1 MNDRTALSAAVQEA
15 RGYPSRAFAICLAAY
30 AFSQMDLALFG
41 YAVPSIRAEF
51 GVDLVVMGWVI
62 SGSFVLGGVLLVWL
76 ALLTDR
82 LGRKRMLGLSILS
95 SSFFIVLH
103 ALAPNALML
112 ALLRGLGIA
121 TGGLTYPVTGA
132 VVVEE
137 SPARL
142 RGIFAGLLQTGYPL
156 GWFLASLLAAP
167 ILAAWGWRP
176 LFLVGLLSIPF
187 VFVVQRFL
195 RESSRFRAPAARTGQ
210 TSLNELFTPAMR
222 RRTMTLFVAQFMF
235 VAAYGGTAILFP
247 TYFVEARGYSIG
259 NSASLVG
266 LGNLIA
272 VLGYLLAAVVGE
284 FVITRRTTV
293 VVWTLLGA
301 LGFLWLV
308 WGTRGYADSV
318 LAFGVMA
325 MFFYGTAAVK
335 FAYVAEIFPTRIRA
349 TGLAFCGSLAVTL
362 GTAVGPLLI
371 AYSVEHIGWNLA
383 FSLCGALPLCLAGL
397 LYLLLTPVPSGID
410 VDEVHA
416 SLTDAAP
423 QGAGRPASRSPQNS

>member
-1 MNDRTALSAAVQEA
+1 MKESVAAAITEA
-15 RGYPSRAFAICLAAY
+15 RGYPSRAFLICLAAY

-41 YAVPSIRAEF
+41 YAVPSMRQEF
-51 GVDLVVMGWVI
+51 GVDLKVMGWVI

-82 LGRKRMLGLSILS
+82 LGRKRMLGLSIVS
-95 SSFFIVLH
+95 SSVFIVLH
-103 ALAPNALML
+103 ALAPNVLAL

-132 VVVEE
+132 IVVEE
-137 SPARL
+137 APARL

-167 ILAAWGWRP
+167 ILAVYGWRP
-176 LFLVGLLSIPF
+176 LFFVGLLSIPF
-187 VFVVQRFL
+187 IFVVQRYL
-195 RESSRFRAPAARTGQ
+195 RESTRFRPPAPSERA
-210 TSLNELFTPAMR
+210 SLGELFTPDMR
-222 RRTMTLFVAQFMF
+222 RRTATLFCAQFMF

-247 TYFVEARGYSIG
+247 TYFVESRGFAIGSSAYLVGIG
-259 NSASLVG
+259 NLVG
-266 LGNLIA
+266 

-293 VVWTLLGA
+293 VLWTLLGA
-301 LGFLWLV
+301 LAFLWLV
-308 WGTRGYADSV
+308 WGTEAYADSV

-335 FAYVAEIFPTRIRA
+335 FAYVAEIFPTRLRA

-362 GTAVGPLLI
+362 GTAVGPLTI
-371 AYSVEHIGWNLA
+371 SYSVEHIGWDRA
-383 FSLCGALPLCLAGL
+383 FSLFGALPLFVAGL
-397 LYLLLTPVPSGID
+397 LYLLLKPVPSGID
-410 VDEVHA
+410 VDQA
-416 SLTDAAP
+416 SQA
-423 QGAGRPASRSPQNS
+423 AGR